1 MVHTNTT
8 LYKVNTVDQ
17 EIFDDEN
24 RKHIPNISDIF
35 ILKLINS
42 AYRSGQ
48 IWQLLH
54 TSDAPQAPLYSLV
67 DIFTLIADG
76 HVQSI

>member
-48 IWQLLH
+48 I
-54 TSDAPQAPLYSLV
+54 
-67 DIFTLIADG
+67 
-76 HVQSI
+76 